1 MLKKLN
7 ITERPY
13 FEPEH
18 LIEEVIK
25 PCFNTS
31 KTTNLLSAYFN
42 FESFIEIS
50 ESLCHFLNNDGK
62 IEFKPKYCTRITC
75 KYV

>member
-42 FESFIEIS
+42 FES
-50 ESLCHFLNNDGK
+50 LLRLVK
-62 IEFKPKYCTRITC
+62 A
-75 KYV
+75 